1 MGAISWEVFYLGD
14 SDMIDT
20 SILAIMIAIITASGS
35 ALSFILGKR
44 RLQLDSDLQREIIR
58 EKAGVT
64 AKAYAEAAG
73 ISATALEKAMLL
85 NLTLQTEV
93 DKLKLDIIDLK
104 RLRDEAIS
112 LRYEIDQ
119 QTKRI
124 SELKT
129 IMRDIITA
137 LQSCNRF
144 HDCPVGK
151 LYVKGLEE

>member
-1 MGAISWEVFYLGD
+1 
-14 SDMIDT
+14 MIDT

-119 QTKRI
+119 QTKQVDK
-124 SELKT
+124 LKT
-129 IMRDIITA
+129 TMRDIITA
-137 LQSCNRF
+137 LQLCNRF
-144 HDCPVGK
+144 HA
-151 LYVKGLEE
+151 